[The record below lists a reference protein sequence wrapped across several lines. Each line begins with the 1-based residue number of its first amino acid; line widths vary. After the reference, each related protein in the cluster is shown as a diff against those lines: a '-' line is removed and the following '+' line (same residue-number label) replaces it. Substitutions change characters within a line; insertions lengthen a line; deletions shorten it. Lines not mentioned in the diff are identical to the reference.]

1 MLREYNTIE
10 ENDML
15 TFELDDELVDK
26 LEEIAEERSMPVD
39 ELIAEILELFI
50 SENYSDTDIS
60 LVFE

>member
-10 ENDML
+10 EKDML